1 MAQNAKSGLITELYF
16 IGITAL
22 WCIVSGISIMVIIN
36 SCVLGIAD
44 IVIAKLFADSPCH
57 IAYLGIYLYC
67 FGTFSLINMIFV
79 LFIKKDKPC
88 LLNALWII
96 VIMVMITLVC
106 WGMSLV
112 WNTDQGNCPALY
124 YNYAYYRTV
133 IYMFFGIASVCIA
146 VIISL
151 IKCYNY
157 INASDKLN
165 SQIALDKNEA
175 KLLELLDIIIKKRHS
190 TTDTDTNITIME
202 SVV

>member
-1 MAQNAKSGLITELYF
+1 MAQTTNRVSVEGTI
-16 IGITAL
+16 IQII
-22 WCIVSGISIMVIIN
+22 CICAVNISAVAVIIN
-36 SCVLGIAD
+36 SCVLGIVD

-57 IAYLGIYLYC
+57 ITYLSIYLYI

-79 LFIKKDKPC
+79 LFIKKDKPR
-88 LLNALWII
+88 LLKAFW
-96 VIMVMITLVC
+96 VIVMIIMIVVPC
-106 WGMSLV
+106 WGMALV
-112 WNTDQGNCPALY
+112 WNTDRGNCPALY

-133 IYMFFGIASVCIA
+133 IYMFLGLACLCIA

-151 IKCYNY
+151 IKCYDY

-175 KLLELLDIIIKKRHS
+175 KLLELFDIVIKNMHS
-190 TTDTDTNITIME
+190 NNATNITTME

>member
-1 MAQNAKSGLITELYF
+1 MAQTTNRVSVEGTI
-16 IGITAL
+16 IQII
-22 WCIVSGISIMVIIN
+22 CICAVNISAVAVIIN

-57 IAYLGIYLYC
+57 ITYLSIYLYI

-79 LFIKKDKPC
+79 LFIKKDKPR
-88 LLNALWII
+88 LLKAFWVIVMII
-96 VIMVMITLVC
+96 MIMVPC
-106 WGMSLV
+106 WGMALV
-112 WNTDQGNCPALY
+112 WNTDRGNCPAIY

-133 IYMFFGIASVCIA
+133 IYMFLGIACLCIA

-190 TTDTDTNITIME
+190 TTDTNITIME